1 MKLILASSSPRRA
14 EILRHAAFSFEIR
27 PTHVDESLRP
37 GERPTDYVLRL
48 AQAKS
53 QAAAEDEIIFGEAA
67 YVIGADTAVVVEGEL
82 LGKPAKT
89 EDARRML
96 LRLRGKT
103 HEVLTGLSILAIPE
117 GKRVDHVETTRV
129 TFLNISDQQVEE
141 YISSGEPFDKAGAYG
156 IQGIGGRFVE
166 RIEGCYFNV
175 MGLPVSR
182 LWGFLR
188 GLGWS
193 EPEISYLP

>member
-14 EILRHAAFSFEIR
+14 EILRHAGFSFEIR
-27 PTHVDESLRP
+27 PTHVDESLHP
-37 GERPTDYVLRL
+37 GERAADYVLRL
-48 AQAKS
+48 AIAKGR
-53 QAAAEDEIIFGEAA
+53 AAAEDEIIFGETAC
-67 YVIGADTAVVVEGEL
+67 VIGADTAVVVESEVF
-82 LGKPAKT
+82 GKPAKT

-103 HEVLTGLSILAIPE
+103 HEVLTGLSILAIPD
-117 GKRVDHVETTRV
+117 GKHIEHVESTRV
-129 TFLNISDQQVEE
+129 TFLNISDQEIEE
-141 YISSGEPFDKAGAYG
+141 YIASGEPFDKAGAYG

-182 LWGFLR
+182 LWGLLR

>member
-14 EILRHAAFSFEIR
+14 EILRHAGFSFEIR
-27 PTHVDESLRP
+27 PTHLDESLRP
-37 GERPTDYVLRL
+37 GEHPADYVLRL

-82 LGKPAKT
+82 FGKPART

-103 HEVLTGLSILAIPE
+103 HQVLTGLSILAIPE
-117 GKRVDHVETTRV
+117 GKRVDHVETTLV
-129 TFLNISDQQVEE
+129 TFLNISDQDVEE

-182 LWGFLR
+182 VWGFLR

>member
-14 EILRHAAFSFEIR
+14 EILRHAGFSFEIR

-37 GERPTDYVLRL
+37 GERPADYVLRL
-48 AQAKS
+48 ARAKA
-53 QAAAEDEIIFGEAA
+53 QAAAEDEIIFGESA
-67 YVIGADTAVVVEGEL
+67 YVIGADTVVVAEGEL

-96 LRLRGKT
+96 FRLRGKT

-117 GKRVDHVETTRV
+117 AKRVDHVETTRV
-129 TFLNISDQQVEE
+129 TFLKISDQEVEE